1 MPVSLIV
8 VSLLFLLQT
17 AKGSIEGTVLNSVT
31 NRPIADALISATKV
45 PALSAGTAGGFVV
58 SNTTIVQLPPARS
71 DSNGRFRF
79 DNLEPGK
86 YSVRAI
92 ADGYAQQE
100 FNASGIS
107 SSMTAQPDVAPGQ
120 AVKNIL
126 LRLTP
131 GARVNGRVT
140 GSNGEGLL
148 NMEVSLMRGVRGPDG
163 RQTMANVVTAQT
175 DDRGEYR
182 FFGVAPGS
190 YYMSVAASTRP
201 ILGSPLRADGST
213 KRYPRTFYPATTDP
227 ATAATI
233 DVQPA
238 VELNGIDFRLIEQ
251 PAFHVRGRVVDSITG
266 QIPRNVAISISA
278 RGPVLGTGFSF
289 SSAPYNP
296 ATGTFDLSDVISGSY
311 SLVAQLPLNGRPGP
325 GQAPL
330 MTAPVAIEVRGADVD
345 GIVLRF
351 VPPVSLSGR
360 IRIEGDTAA
369 VDLTRMNVL
378 LRPIF
383 GLPMSAQQAAQVNTD
398 GTFTISDVLAGE
410 YQVMVNLMMAGLT
423 VKQVLLGGADL
434 PGRSLT
440 VSGSPSQ
447 MIEIVL
453 TRTGSR

>member
-1 MPVSLIV
+1 MPVSVIAA
-8 VSLLFLLQT
+8 SLLFLLQT
-17 AKGSIEGTVLNSVT
+17 AKGSIEGSVVNSVT
-31 NRPIADALISATKV
+31 NRPIASALVSATKI
-45 PALSAGTAGGFVV
+45 PGIAGGFVV
-58 SNTTIVQLPPARS
+58 SSTITQLPPARS

-79 DNLEPGK
+79 DNLEPGT

-100 FNASGIS
+100 FNVSGVP
-107 SSMTAQPDVAPGQ
+107 SSMTAQPKVGPGE
-120 AVKNIL
+120 AVKNIV

-131 GARVNGRVT
+131 GASVNGRVT

-148 NMEVSLMRGVRGPDG
+148 NMEVSLMRAVRSPDG
-163 RQTMANVVTAQT
+163 RQTMATVVTAQT

-182 FFGVAPGS
+182 LFGVAPGS

-201 ILGSPLRADGST
+201 VSGSPFRPDGST

-238 VELNGIDFRLIEQ
+238 VDLTGIDFRLIEQ

-278 RGPVLGTGFSF
+278 RGPVFGSGFSF
-289 SSAPYNP
+289 SSAPYNS

-311 SLVAQLPLNGRPGP
+311 SLVAQLPMNGRPGP
-325 GQAPL
+325 GQAPVL
-330 MTAPVAIEVRGADVD
+330 TAPVLIEVRGADVD
-345 GIVLRF
+345 GIILRF
-351 VPPVSLSGR
+351 VPPVSISGR

-378 LRPIF
+378 LRPVF
-383 GLPMSAQQAAQVNTD
+383 GPMSAQSSASVNPD
-398 GTFTISDVLAGE
+398 GTFIISDVPAGE
-410 YQVMVNLMMAGLT
+410 YQVLTNQIMPGLT
-423 VKQVLLGGADL
+423 VKQILLGGADL

-440 VSGSPSQ
+440 VSGTPSQ